1 MVRVDRDARPAS
13 CRNLAVRLRRIDAP
27 DPLTAGAFQPR
38 DDQAIHPVFC
48 PLALPVLDS
57 PKWQSSVAAFAYGVK
72 SALSSILALVL
83 FGTFI
88 GVGAFAHDTGF
99 TLGWAL
105 ASTVLVWAGPAQI
118 ILISTFHAG
127 ATVLESALA
136 VTISA
141 IRLLPMV
148 VSVLPML
155 RTPQTKMR
163 QLALPAHFV
172 AVTVWVE
179 SFRLLPHVPRERRIA
194 FLNGLGGGL
203 VVLSSAATA
212 IGFGLAASLP
222 PLLAAGIL
230 ALTPLTFLLS
240 TARNAHRLVD
250 KAALALGL
258 ALYPLVQLLQTGV
271 DIMICGLTAGTIAY
285 GVDRIR
291 RRA

>member
-1 MVRVDRDARPAS
+1 M
-13 CRNLAVRLRRIDAP
+13 NQ
-27 DPLTAGAFQPR
+27 T
-38 DDQAIHPVFC
+38 IHPVLH
-48 PLALPVLDS
+48 PLALPALDS
-57 PKWQSSVAAFAYGVK
+57 PKWHSPLAAFAFGVK

-105 ASTVLVWAGPAQI
+105 ATTVLVWAGPAQI
-118 ILISTFHAG
+118 ILISTSHAG
-127 ATVLESALA
+127 ATLLESALA

-148 VSVLPML
+148 VSVLPLL

-163 QLALPAHFV
+163 QLALPAHLV

-194 FLNGLGGGL
+194 FVNGLGGAL
-203 VVLSSAATA
+203 VFLSCVAT
-212 IGFGLAASLP
+212 ILGYGLAASLP
-222 PLLAAGIL
+222 PILAAGIL

-240 TARNAHRLVD
+240 TARNAHKLVD
-250 KAALALGL
+250 KLALALGL
-258 ALYPLVQLLQTGV
+258 ALYPLVQLLHTGV
-271 DIMICGLTAGTIAY
+271 DIMICGLTAGTISY
-285 GVDRIR
+285 GVHRLR

>member
-1 MVRVDRDARPAS
+1 M
-13 CRNLAVRLRRIDAP
+13 
-27 DPLTAGAFQPR
+27 
-38 DDQAIHPVFC
+38 
-48 PLALPVLDS
+48 ALPALDS
-57 PKWQSSVAAFAYGVK
+57 PKWQSASAAFAFGVK

-99 TLGWAL
+99 TLGWAV
-105 ASTVLVWAGPAQI
+105 ASTMLVWAGPAQI
-118 ILISTFHAG
+118 ILISTSHAG

-148 VSVLPML
+148 VAVLPMM
-155 RTPQTKMR
+155 RTPRTKMH
-163 QLALPAHFV
+163 QLALPAHLT

-194 FLNGLGGGL
+194 FVNGLGCGL
-203 VVLSSAATA
+203 VFLSCVATT
-212 IGFGLAASLP
+212 IGFGLAANLP

-250 KAALALGL
+250 KLALALGL
-258 ALYPLVQLLQTGV
+258 ALYPLVQLLHTGV
-271 DIMICGLTAGTIAY
+271 DIMICGVTSGTIAY
-285 GVDRIR
+285 AIHRWR
-291 RRA
+291 KRA

>member
-1 MVRVDRDARPAS
+1 M
-13 CRNLAVRLRRIDAP
+13 
-27 DPLTAGAFQPR
+27 
-38 DDQAIHPVFC
+38 
-48 PLALPVLDS
+48 ALPALDS
-57 PKWQSSVAAFAYGVK
+57 PKWQSTSAAFAFGVK

-105 ASTVLVWAGPAQI
+105 ASTMLVWAGPAQI
-118 ILISTFHAG
+118 ILISTSHAG
-127 ATVLESALA
+127 ATLLESALA

-148 VSVLPML
+148 VSILPML
-155 RTPQTKMR
+155 RTPQTKLR
-163 QLALPAHFV
+163 QLALPAHLV

-194 FLNGLGGGL
+194 FVNGLGGGL
-203 VVLSSAATA
+203 VFLSSVATA
-212 IGFGLAASLP
+212 IGYGLAANLP
-222 PLLAAGIL
+222 PLLSAGIL

-240 TARNAHRLVD
+240 TARNARQLVD
-250 KAALALGL
+250 KLALALGL
-258 ALYPLVQLLQTGV
+258 ALYPLVQLLHTGV

-285 GVDRIR
+285 GIHRLR

>member
-1 MVRVDRDARPAS
+1 MNR
-13 CRNLAVRLRRIDAP
+13 
-27 DPLTAGAFQPR
+27 T
-38 DDQAIHPVFC
+38 IHLVLH
-48 PLALPVLDS
+48 PLALPALDS
-57 PKWQSSVAAFAYGVK
+57 PKWQSSAAAFAFGVK

-105 ASTVLVWAGPAQI
+105 TSTVLVWAGPAQI
-118 ILISTFHAG
+118 ILISTHHAG
-127 ATVLESALA
+127 ATLLESALA
-136 VTISA
+136 VTISG

-155 RTPQTKMR
+155 RSPGTRMR
-163 QLALPAHFV
+163 QLILPSHFV

-194 FLNGLGGGL
+194 FVNGLGCGL
-203 VVLSSAATA
+203 ASLSCIAT
-212 IGFGLAASLP
+212 ILGYGLAANLP

-240 TARNAHRLVD
+240 TARNAHKLVD
-250 KAALALGL
+250 KLALALGL
-258 ALYPLVQLLQTGV
+258 ALYPLVQLLHTGV
-271 DIMICGLTAGTIAY
+271 DIMISGLTAGTIAY
-285 GVDRIR
+285 GVNRLW